1 MVTEFPVSISEFC
14 SCCDGAAIELSAG
27 LFKTIESCTG
37 SPEAPIACT
46 CLNGSSQVN
55 YYEPNDYILCMVML
69 LACFI
74 MQCQERFSS
83 TSGSCFLD
91 TDRDGKP
98 DYVVFIYIYD
108 RKYAH
113 MLIVHECMTCVL
125 AYIFVICVR

>member
-1 MVTEFPVSISEFC
+1 MTEFPVSISEIC
-14 SCCDGAAIELSAG
+14 SCCDGAAIKLSAG

-37 SPEAPIACT
+37 SHEAPIACT
-46 CLNGSSQVN
+46 CLNGSSQVIN
-55 YYEPNDYILCMVML
+55 YEPYDYILCMVMF

-108 RKYAH
+108 RKIYTP
-113 MLIVHECMTCVL
+113 C
-125 AYIFVICVR
+125 